1 MITSKRVDRARTAAA
16 LLTALAALAACDRST
31 PPEPP
36 DGDVP
41 LELGLELVAEGLTTP
56 VFLTA
61 PDNDARLFVVER
73 IGRIRIIDNGS
84 VLAAPFLD
92 ISDRVDTFFERGLLG
107 MAFDPFY
114 ATNGRFYVYYTDRS
128 NVVLE
133 RFSSTPGSDV
143 AGPSDGV
150 VIRIPHSG
158 INLHG
163 GTVAFGPDDMLYLA
177 PGDGGC
183 CGDPEN
189 DAQNMTVLL
198 GKMLRID
205 VRTQPYAIPASNPF
219 VGQQGV
225 RPEIWA
231 SGLRNPWRFSFDP
244 ISGLLYIADVGEN
257 SLEEV
262 NVVPST
268 AAGLNYGWRLMEGTA
283 CFNPSTNC
291 TTGASLTLPVHE
303 YPRAEG
309 CAVIGGYVYRGSAIP
324 ELVGHYL
331 YADYCAGW
339 LRSFRWGAAEH
350 RQWTGIHAPETVS
363 FGRDAAGEV
372 YVVAGTRV
380 WKIVRQ

>member
-1 MITSKRVDRARTAAA
+1 MIASNCVGRAWTAAA
-16 LLTALAALAACDRST
+16 LLAALAALAACDQST
-31 PPEPP
+31 PPER
-36 DGDVP
+36 DEP
-41 LELGLELVAEGLTTP
+41 LELGLDLVAEGLTTP

-73 IGRIRIIDNGS
+73 NGRIRIIEDGS
-84 VLAAPFLD
+84 LLAAPFLD
-92 ISDRVDTFFERGLLG
+92 IRDRVDTFFERGLLG

-114 ATNGRFYVYYTDRS
+114 AANGRFYVYYTDPS

-163 GTVAFGPDDMLYLA
+163 GTVAFGPDDMLYFA

-189 DAQNMTVLL
+189 DAQNMSLLL

-205 VRTQPYAIPASNPF
+205 VRTHPYSIPASNPF
-219 VGQQGV
+219 VGRQGV

-244 ISGLLYIADVGEN
+244 ISRLLYIGDVGEN
-257 SLEEV
+257 SFEEV

-268 AAGLNYGWRLMEGTA
+268 AAGLNYGWRLMEGTS

-291 TTGASLTLPVHE
+291 TAGVSLTLPAHE

-309 CAVIGGYVYRGSAIP
+309 CAVIGGYVYRGRAIP

-331 YADYCAGW
+331 YADYCVGW
-339 LRSFRWGAAEH
+339 LRSFRWTGTTAAEH
-350 RQWTGIHAPETVS
+350 RQWTGIDAPETVS
-363 FGRDAAGEV
+363 FGRDGAGEL
-372 YVVAGTRV
+372 YMVAGTRI